1 MPSPVASK
9 RLRPSGSESCR
20 TPGYLAPDV
29 VAVCDADLVRASRS
43 ASKPVIHANSL
54 RFPSYTCRK
63 RAIGLM
69 TCIKALMRD
78 FCTYI
83 KERRG
88 CIKSIKFS
96 ELYVCVCACA

>member
-1 MPSPVASK
+1 MTMVD
-9 RLRPSGSESCR
+9 SGKK
-20 TPGYLAPDV
+20 DHKV
-29 VAVCDADLVRASRS
+29 
-43 ASKPVIHANSL
+43 
-54 RFPSYTCRK
+54 
-63 RAIGLM
+63 
-69 TCIKALMRD
+69 LMRD